1 MNCKELEITNVMIT
15 CDKKTDKHKET
26 LSAYGIKGK
35 EKTSSTQEKKK
46 KARDGYVRMYECRKY
61 LFHSMYQRECTAQE
75 TTIHKTKE
83 IVDMYNYEIK

>member
-46 KARDGYVRMYECRKY
+46 KHVMVMFVCMNAENTYFIQCINVSAQHKRRLSIKRKR
-61 LFHSMYQRECTAQE
+61 LLICT
-75 TTIHKTKE
+75 I
-83 IVDMYNYEIK
+83 MR